1 LSGEEEGWP
10 KILLKSSP
18 KGKMKGVRKQNVV
31 LKYVARTGKG
41 MNMTEIKKESALSM
55 WVLLITIMVGVI
67 ILGRFIFF
75 RIRRLS

>member
-31 LKYVARTGKG
+31 LKYIARTGKG
-41 MNMTEIKKESALSM
+41 MNLTERKKESALSM

-67 ILGRFIFF
+67 ILGRFMFF
-75 RIRRLS
+75 SG